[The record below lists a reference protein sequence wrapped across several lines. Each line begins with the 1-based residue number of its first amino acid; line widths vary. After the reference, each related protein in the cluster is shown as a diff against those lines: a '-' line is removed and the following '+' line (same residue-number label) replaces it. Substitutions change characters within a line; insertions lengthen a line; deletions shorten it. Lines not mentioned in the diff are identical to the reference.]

1 MTNFSFKI
9 LAVQNV
15 IALNS
20 LLFVEK
26 IRNFPQILPKSML
39 RLISHDAPTNTSTLE
54 SSSNWLENYGTTIY
68 RHSVFF
74 KGPLLSVREE
84 YKDLSTNIHKSSLK
98 SFKKESRVNF
108 LKLNQVGMKL
118 SGFLKISQ
126 SIICQ
131 V

>member
-1 MTNFSFKI
+1 MIHTKSSFNKFKI

-39 RLISHDAPTNTSTLE
+39 RLISHDAPTNTSTFE

-98 SFKKESRVNF
+98 SFKK
-108 LKLNQVGMKL
+108 K
-118 SGFLKISQ
+118 SQ
-126 SIICQ
+126 G
-131 V
+131 

>member
-1 MTNFSFKI
+1 M
-9 LAVQNV
+9 
-15 IALNS
+15 
-20 LLFVEK
+20 LLPLIHFYLWK
-26 IRNFPQILPKSML
+26 KRNFPQILPKPML
-39 RLISHDAPTNTSTLE
+39 SLISHDAPTNTSTFE

-131 V
+131 A